1 MHEESID
8 TLPIRNSAHD
18 SLGRGSSLYAS
29 STCILCLLTIW
40 PINMFIHQQVA
51 CEHVRN
57 IGSWT
62 WYNKLYTKSM
72 IACNRHPSNSSPLH
86 WKELHWNNAEILEA
100 LKHWNTPSQ
109 LPVNRIVHIW
119 ILRYVQIWGVV
130 WTGGQGKRGLML
142 PFSSAGKSELL
153 VMRGPG
159 GRGALD
165 VAVSAVSGMSTVSL
179 YSMPD

>member
-1 MHEESID
+1 
-8 TLPIRNSAHD
+8 
-18 SLGRGSSLYAS
+18 
-29 STCILCLLTIW
+29 
-40 PINMFIHQQVA
+40 MFK
-51 CEHVRN
+51 
-57 IGSWT
+57 SWG
-62 WYNKLYTKSM
+62 
-72 IACNRHPSNSSPLH
+72 A
-86 WKELHWNNAEILEA
+86 
-100 LKHWNTPSQ
+100 
-109 LPVNRIVHIW
+109 
-119 ILRYVQIWGVV
+119 V